1 MIQLCGGRLRELQ
14 KPGRGRTLGV
24 DSDRFGPSKSGSYF
38 AASQPVPACAPH
50 PPRQRNG
57 LGLVRALCRRWC
69 GPPMAT
75 GSARAPRPRRPR
87 AWLRASGPP
96 PSSAIPGGCVLHWPA
111 PTKKGTVRRGEPP
124 PRGAHARGSSAKP
137 DARRLRLRGVTVG
150 VLPKRTV
157 FWWIARSTP
166 PTRRQAR
173 AWRAVSSR
181 RR

>member
-1 MIQLCGGRLRELQ
+1 MPSSSHLRDTRSPPGEPRPDTRWETRAGFGSVWAVQKRRLFCSL
-14 KPGRGRTLGV
+14 
-24 DSDRFGPSKSGSYF
+24 S
-38 AASQPVPACAPH
+38 ASARMRPH

-111 PTKKGTVRRGEPP
+111 PTKKGMVRRGEPP

-173 AWRAVSSR
+173 AWRR
-181 RR
+181 